1 MNVNKKFNVLAPITL
16 EQNLS
21 IYDEALDFAI
31 DSSEKRIKNIGISGS
46 YGAGKSTVWNTYVQK
61 RNINSIISISLAKYY
76 EAKSDTKM
84 NIFDNSVF
92 ENRIERQI
100 INQIISQIDPKLI
113 PLYSNKIKENKN
125 KREVLI
131 NFIFFTFFIVGIVGL
146 SNISLFNDYLKLKF
160 ALIFI
165 FNLCWIIPV
174 LWSSINLI
182 KNSKIK
188 ILEFNIKGIK
198 GKFNEIDQKDE
209 TIFDKEIKQII
220 YLLYSSNTDY
230 VVFDDLDRY
239 KSIEIFEKLKQ
250 LNYLLNN
257 YYKTKN
263 KDKVVKFIYMV
274 SDDLFDNESR
284 TKFFDF
290 IITIIPI
297 KTSKTF
303 VKNRLEAIDI
313 DIDSEYIENI
323 LNIITNTRIFLN
335 AINDYLI
342 YKKLVMRRFQ
352 LKNSDKL
359 NLFNIVLV
367 KNLLPDEFQHLQNNR
382 GIIYELLNKDK
393 EDYCKWA
400 IDSLKL
406 KIKEIDELIM
416 STSYLFSGIGYKHEF
431 IVRELTNILSIYDD
445 LDSEEINLGL
455 SREQVKRTPFE
466 EKDQTK
472 VRVLARMYENR
483 KMKARVKYAAS
494 GGIGYGILEQEFTYS
509 EFFEKFV
516 TNKLKIRLAIVRRN
530 GYKEIDKLKS
540 IKKDLVDSLYF
551 CKELSIN
558 KLLKIIDWDNSNNQL
573 AQKWFEEL
581 KRKDKTKN
589 INNFFLIKSIFN
601 LNLINEDYK
610 KYINYID

>member
-1 MNVNKKFNVLAPITL
+1 MNVNKKFNVLSPITL

-46 YGAGKSTVWNTYVQK
+46 YGAGKSTVWNTYVKK
-61 RNINSIISISLAKYY
+61 RNINNIISISLAKYY

-131 NFIFFTFFIVGIVGL
+131 NFTFFTFFIVGIVGL

-303 VKNRLEAIDI
+303 VRNRLEAIDI

-359 NLFNIVLV
+359 NLFNIILV

-400 IDSLKL
+400 IDSLEL
-406 KIKEIDELIM
+406 KIKEIDKLIM
-416 STSYLFSGIGYKHEF
+416 STSYWFSGIGYEHQF
-431 IVRELTNILSIYDD
+431 IVRELTNVLSIYDD
-445 LDSEEINLGL
+445 LDNEEINLGL
-455 SREQVKRTPFE
+455 SREQVKNKPFE
-466 EKDQTK
+466 ENDQTK
-472 VRVLARMYENR
+472 VRVLARMYEN
-483 KMKARVKYAAS
+483 KQVKARVKYATF
-494 GGIGYGILEQEFTYS
+494 GGIQYVIAEQELTYD
-509 EFFEKFV
+509 EFFKKFV
-516 TNKLKIRLAIVRRN
+516 TKELIYKLNRVRRN
-530 GYKEIDKLKS
+530 GYKEIDKLKF
-540 IKKDLVDSLYF
+540 IKKDLVESLYF
-551 CKELSIN
+551 CEELSIN

-581 KRKDKTKN
+581 KRKDNAKN
-589 INNFFLIKSIFN
+589 INNFSLIKSIFN
-601 LNLINEDYK
+601 LDLINEDYK
-610 KYINYID
+610 KYINYIN